1 MSRAKVVG
9 HSPAS
14 NETATVMLVDD
25 EPTTLL
31 VVESFLRAAGYE
43 NLVLVD
49 DSRQALDLVASVR
62 PDVLLLDLIMPHVG
76 GLEILSAMQ
85 ADAAHSEI
93 PVIILSGGDDEAR
106 REVMS
111 LGATD
116 FIAKPVDPKELALRL
131 RETLGSKA
139 PSPESA

>member
-1 MSRAKVVG
+1 MSRAQAAG
-9 HSPAS
+9 HSPAT
-14 NETATVMLVDD
+14 NETVTVMLVDD

-31 VVESFLRAAGYE
+31 VAEAFLRAAGYG

-76 GLEILSAMQ
+76 GLEILGAMQ
-85 ADAAHSEI
+85 ADAALAEI
-93 PVIILSGGDDEAR
+93 PVVILSGDDEAR
-106 REVMS
+106 CEVLR

-116 FIAKPVDPKELALRL
+116 FIAKPVDPKELVLRL
-131 RETLGSKA
+131 RVTLGSKA

>member
-1 MSRAKVVG
+1 MSREQVLG
-9 HSPAS
+9 HSPAT
-14 NETATVMLVDD
+14 NETVTVMLVDD

-31 VVESFLRAAGYE
+31 VAESFLRAAGYE
-43 NLVLVD
+43 NLVLVA

-85 ADAAHSEI
+85 ADAALSEI

-106 REVMS
+106 REVLS
-111 LGATD
+111 QGATG
-116 FIAKPVDPKELALRL
+116 FIAKPVDSKELVLRL

-139 PSPESA
+139 PSAESA